1 MPDTSATQ
9 IAKLISLLPPA
20 PAAWVQTAQSL
31 PELRA
36 SLDDLVEQWR
46 AEGKE
51 RGKTLEDLE
60 RALAQQGV
68 DAEPHV
74 VRYVRLSLDD

>member
-1 MPDTSATQ
+1 MADTSATQ

-20 PAAWVQTAQSL
+20 PTAWVQMAQSL
-31 PELRA
+31 PELSA

-46 AEGKE
+46 AEQKE
-51 RGKTLEDLE
+51 RGRALEDLE
-60 RALAQQGV
+60 RALADVGV

-74 VRYVRLSLDD
+74 VRYLRLSLDD

>member
-1 MPDTSATQ
+1 MADTSATQ

-20 PAAWVQTAQSL
+20 PGAWVQTAQAL

-36 SLDDLVEQWR
+36 SLDDLVEQCR
-46 AEGKE
+46 ADLKE
-51 RGKTLEDLE
+51 RGRTLADLE
-60 RALAQQGV
+60 RALAQAGV